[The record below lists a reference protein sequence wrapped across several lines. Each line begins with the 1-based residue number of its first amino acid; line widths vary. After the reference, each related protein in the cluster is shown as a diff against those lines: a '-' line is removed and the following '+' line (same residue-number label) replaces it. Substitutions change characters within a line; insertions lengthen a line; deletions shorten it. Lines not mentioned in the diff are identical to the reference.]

1 MRASFKRYGGIVKM
15 SNLYVYMFRSRN
27 KDNKEIKGFKE
38 RCKTIVSYRENED
51 KVRESF
57 EKFAAEGL
65 PGEKTRLYRSV
76 NSRNEEKVR
85 EELIIRLLR
94 DKPNITE
101 LNRVLASVAQQVEN
115 RDESKWLFDFDCDD
129 ILLMNLF
136 VKDIQGN
143 QECLSLAALERIHH
157 TLPFLDGDAAVQIE
171 RFHKSISPLLYPTEQ
186 EMFPHS
192 SYPVPLP
199 L

>member
-1 MRASFKRYGGIVKM
+1 M

-38 RCKTIVSYRENED
+38 RCKTIISYRENED

-136 VKDIQGN
+136 VKDIKEMSKVYWDEKN
-143 QECLSLAALERIHH
+143 TELAINSVEIEAYKTPHGYAIITSNGFDTRELMEKWKDYDI
-157 TLPFLDGDAAVQIE
+157 TLKRDELLFLDIKE
-171 RFHKSISPLLYPTEQ
+171 NLINE
-186 EMFPHS
+186 
-192 SYPVPLP
+192 
-199 L
+199 